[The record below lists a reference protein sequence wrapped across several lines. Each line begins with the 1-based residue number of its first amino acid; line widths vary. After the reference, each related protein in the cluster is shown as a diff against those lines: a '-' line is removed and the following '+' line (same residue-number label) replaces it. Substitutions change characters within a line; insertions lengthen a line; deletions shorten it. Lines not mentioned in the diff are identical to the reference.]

1 MKLKSTVPLLILSL
15 LAVGATA
22 QIKGSPTQLFVCGA
36 SRDGTPTT
44 LAQVPRGNIPII
56 RWVSEY
62 FTPSGYDPK
71 TRCDQ
76 VSSRLQSYQ
85 QQGIANY
92 ITTGIQ
98 DGLDVICVSSV
109 LGGPCTGLLF
119 TLKPGESA
127 SRVIQDLFDVGQ
139 YGLNPLLQGSDSD
152 QIYIDLRQLLERSP
166 TEPSSASFPEL

>member
-1 MKLKSTVPLLILSL
+1 MKLKSTVTALILSL

-22 QIKGSPTQLFVCGA
+22 QIKSNQTQTFACGA
-36 SRDGTPTT
+36 SRDGIPTT
-44 LAQVPRGNIPII
+44 LALVPRGNIPII

-62 FTPSGYDPK
+62 FTPFGYDPQ
-71 TRCDQ
+71 TRCEQ
-76 VSSRLQSYQ
+76 VSNRLQTYQ
-85 QQGIANY
+85 EQGIANF

-119 TLKPGESA
+119 TLQPGESA

-139 YGLNPLLQGSDSD
+139 YGLNPLLQGSNTD
-152 QIYIDLRQLLERSP
+152 QIYIDLNQLMDQATVENDSVNSR
-166 TEPSSASFPEL
+166 

>member
-1 MKLKSTVPLLILSL
+1 MKLKSTVTALMLSL

-22 QIKGSPTQLFVCGA
+22 QIKTNKTQTFACGA
-36 SRDGTPTT
+36 SRNGIPTT
-44 LAQVPRGNIPII
+44 LALVPRGNIPII

-62 FTPSGYDPK
+62 FTPFGYDPQ
-71 TRCDQ
+71 TRCEQ
-76 VSSRLQSYQ
+76 VSNRLQTYQ
-85 QQGIANY
+85 EQGIANF

-119 TLKPGESA
+119 TLQPGESA

-139 YGLNPLLQGSDSD
+139 YGLNPLLQGSNTD
-152 QIYIDLRQLLERSP
+152 QVYIDLNQLLQEAP
-166 TEPSSASFPEL
+166 TDLDSVESL

>member
-1 MKLKSTVPLLILSL
+1 MKLKSIVSALVLSL

-22 QIKGSPTQLFVCGA
+22 QIKSENDQTFACGV
-36 SRDGTPTT
+36 SRDGIPTT
-44 LAQVPRGNIPII
+44 VAQVPRGNVPII

-62 FTPSGYDPK
+62 FTPLGYDPH
-71 TRCDQ
+71 TRCRQ
-76 VSSRLQSYQ
+76 VSSRLQRYQ
-85 QQGIANY
+85 DQGIANF

-127 SRVIQDLFDVGQ
+127 SRVIQELFDVGQ
-139 YGLNPLLQGSDSD
+139 YGLNPLLQDSQSDRV
-152 QIYIDLRQLLERSP
+152 YIDLGQLVKAGD
-166 TEPSSASFPEL
+166 TETTL

>member
-1 MKLKSTVPLLILSL
+1 MKLKSTITVLMLSL

-22 QIKGSPTQLFVCGA
+22 QIKTPQTQTFSCGL

-44 LAQVPRGNIPII
+44 LAMVPRGNIPII

-62 FTPSGYDPK
+62 FTPFGYDPQ
-71 TRCDQ
+71 TRCKQ
-76 VSSRLQSYQ
+76 VSNRLQVYQ
-85 QQGIANY
+85 EQGIANF

-119 TLKPGESA
+119 TLRPGDSA
-127 SRVIQDLFDVGQ
+127 SQVIQDLFDVGQ
-139 YGLNPLLQGSDSD
+139 YGLNPLLQGSNTD
-152 QIYIDLRQLLERSP
+152 QIYIDLNQLIERSP
-166 TEPSSASFPEL
+166 EEGISVQSR